1 MWIQAGGVLGIFNI
15 SKEFEEKER
24 KKMYLKY
31 SALEYDYDWII
42 ILEPNGILM
51 KPLDELFNL
60 YNRTITRVKFTKI
73 AIRLIIIVTKYF
85 ICII

>member
-1 MWIQAGGVLGIFNI
+1 MWIEAGGVLGIFNI

-60 YNRTITRVKFTKI
+60 YNRTITRVK
-73 AIRLIIIVTKYF
+73 L
-85 ICII
+85 